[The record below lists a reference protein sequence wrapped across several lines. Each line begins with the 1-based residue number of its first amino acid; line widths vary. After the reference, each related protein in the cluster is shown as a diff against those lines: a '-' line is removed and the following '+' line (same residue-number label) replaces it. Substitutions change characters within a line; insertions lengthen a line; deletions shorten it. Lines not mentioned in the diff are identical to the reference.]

1 MNKRL
6 LVGAAAAVV
15 LVAAIVYIG
24 WMAFGGGPEN
34 ATPNRGPSRPER
46 VYCPTCNLDETVK
59 MSSLVEQ
66 AVTTPGFWGPV
77 DQAHASFQT
86 IPCPKGAGGAGHRA
100 WVIEAGQPMP
110 NGKP

>member
-6 LVGAAAAVV
+6 LVGAAAALV
-15 LVAAIVYIG
+15 LAVAIAYIG
-24 WMAFGGGPEN
+24 WMVFGAAADN
-34 ATPNRGPSRPER
+34 ATPNRGPGRAVR
-46 VYCPTCNLDETVK
+46 IYCPTCGLDETAK
-59 MSSLVEQ
+59 MSNLVEQ

-86 IPCPKGAGGAGHRA
+86 IPCPKATGGAGHRA